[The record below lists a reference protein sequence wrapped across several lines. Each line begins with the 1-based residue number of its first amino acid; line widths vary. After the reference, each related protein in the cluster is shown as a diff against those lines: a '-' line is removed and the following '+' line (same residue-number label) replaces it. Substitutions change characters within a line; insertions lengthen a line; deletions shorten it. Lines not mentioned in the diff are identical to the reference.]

1 MLWLMRSNEDLDSLD
16 ILSYFIKASKRK
28 KNAIF
33 KIICS
38 TKSLEYLNFFGS
50 KNLQTLILHPNS
62 KAAVFFSFVTP
73 ASANILCCFVLFAL
87 KELKLLIDFFW

>member
-38 TKSLEYLNFFGS
+38 TKSLDLNFFGS

-62 KAAVFFSFVTP
+62 KAAVFF
-73 ASANILCCFVLFAL
+73 
-87 KELKLLIDFFW
+87 LL